1 MSKKEELFC
10 YLRVSSKIQEDEGNS
25 IDNQRFLGQKVSK
38 KLGMTYVELNEGGFT
53 SNITTEEQL
62 MKSPRPRFEELKEG
76 IRIDRIKHL
85 WYYSRSRYVRDD
97 LEDGLMRRFYF
108 QKHKVR
114 VYEGVNGS
122 ERKYGTSQERFM
134 DKMFTTVQEFDKDQ
148 RREVSVGGKRHLS
161 RSKGDSGVFMGGTMN
176 FGYTPIDKKWTEEKS
191 ESKWVQKIFQMYLQ
205 GISLIDIKGILD
217 SNGVQPRRS
226 QLWSIG
232 PINTMLRNRV
242 YIGEYTWVDKETEE
256 EFLITI
262 PKIVS
267 HSLFNR
273 VQKRIKKNTKNFGN
287 NMRKYD
293 SLLTNLLVCSCG
305 ENITGQVKMTLN
317 HKSYGCRNK
326 FGKSR
331 GKLVNDCFNRRTL
344 NMDKTDELII
354 EKVQEVVGNSS
365 EMKDRFKEDI
375 MKNKGV
381 EQNKL
386 KDLLRKSEGEIQRI
400 DQTIESIIQSISS
413 NEVNLMLG
421 DTDKRIHKVI
431 KQKLEEELGN
441 LEDKKKGCVKEIDDL
456 DNQKEWIDWIGKF
469 GDETKKTFKK
479 VTSEYL
485 EGIVDEI
492 VVSPS
497 MGKDRDNKSIQVGH
511 KFKMTFKLPIVKDSI
526 QYIDTTDK
534 SKGYNVVKGKKTLQ
548 VGDMLINKGGRG
560 KKKDN

>member
-1 MSKKEELFC
+1 MDQDGENTKYLTLGNELV
-10 YLRVSSKIQEDEGNS
+10 L
-25 IDNQRFLGQKVSK
+25 
-38 KLGMTYVELNEGGFT
+38 T
-53 SNITTEEQL
+53 
-62 MKSPRPRFEELKEG
+62 PRFNPTNQLVT
-76 IRIDRIKHL
+76 
-85 WYYSRSRYVRDD
+85 YMS
-97 LEDGLMRRFYF
+97 YF
-108 QKHKVR
+108 RNLPR
-114 VYEGVNGS
+114 VYLLDIE
-122 ERKYGTSQERFM
+122 T
-134 DKMFTTVQEFDKDQ
+134 
-148 RREVSVGGKRHLS
+148 
-161 RSKGDSGVFMGGTMN
+161 
-176 FGYTPIDKKWTEEKS
+176 
-191 ESKWVQKIFQMYLQ
+191 
-205 GISLIDIKGILD
+205 GI
-217 SNGVQPRRS
+217 
-226 QLWSIG
+226 
-232 PINTMLRNRV
+232 
-242 YIGEYTWVDKETEE
+242 
-256 EFLITI
+256 
-262 PKIVS
+262 
-267 HSLFNR
+267 
-273 VQKRIKKNTKNFGN
+273 
-287 NMRKYD
+287 
-293 SLLTNLLVCSCG
+293 
-305 ENITGQVKMTLN
+305 
-317 HKSYGCRNK
+317 
-326 FGKSR
+326 
-331 GKLVNDCFNRRTL
+331 
-344 NMDKTDELII
+344 
-354 EKVQEVVGNSS
+354 QEVVGNSS